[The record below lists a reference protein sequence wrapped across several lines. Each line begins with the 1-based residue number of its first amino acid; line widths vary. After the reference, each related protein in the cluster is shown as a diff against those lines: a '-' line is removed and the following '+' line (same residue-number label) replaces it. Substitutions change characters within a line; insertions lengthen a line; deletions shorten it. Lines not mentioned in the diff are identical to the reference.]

1 MITLVVLKLIKKLL
15 PIYIIDILKN
25 LIPNKKNQ
33 LLKKLKFN
41 YNNNIILL
49 GTDYGGWSF
58 LNDNNLENKF
68 IISAG
73 LGEDASFDIELVSK
87 YNCKV
92 IIIDPT
98 PRAVEHHKQIIE
110 NAGKPKTEPYK
121 KGGKQNIS
129 SYDLTHINN
138 ENFLL
143 ISNALYNVD
152 NKELKFFSP
161 ANKDHVSHSI
171 NNWQNDYK
179 KSSDFIEIKTITIK
193 SVLTRFNI
201 NRLEMIKLDIEGA
214 EIEVLKNMLDEKI
227 FPTQILVEFDELN
240 KINKIA
246 IDRFKEVHHRLIL
259 ENYKLTKI
267 PSKFPDFLYIKH

>member
-1 MITLVVLKLIKKLL
+1 MQKLIKKFL
-15 PIYIIDILKN
+15 PICIINILKN
-25 LIPNKKNQ
+25 VIPNKKNR
-33 LLKKLKFN
+33 LLKKLNFY
-41 YNNNIILL
+41 YNHNIIFL

-58 LNDNNLENKF
+58 LNNDNLENKF

-73 LGEDASFDIELVSK
+73 LGEDASFDIELISR

-92 IIIDPT
+92 IVIDPT
-98 PRAVEHHKQIIE
+98 PRAVEHYEQIIK

-161 ANKDHVSHSI
+161 PNKDHVSYSI

-179 KSSDFIEIKTITIK
+179 KSSDFIKIKTITIK
-193 SVLTRFNI
+193 SILTKYNI
-201 NRLEMIKLDIEGA
+201 SRLEMIKLDIEGA

-246 IDRFKEVHHRLIL
+246 IDRFEGVHHRLIL
-259 ENYKLTKI
+259 ENYKLSKTH
-267 PSKFPDFLYIKH
+267 SKFPDFLYIKH

>member
-1 MITLVVLKLIKKLL
+1 MRKLIKKLL
-15 PIYIIDILKN
+15 PIYMINILKN
-25 LIPNKKNQ
+25 LIPNKKSQ
-33 LLKKLKFN
+33 LLKKLRFN
-41 YNNNIILL
+41 YNNNIIFL

-58 LNDNNLENKF
+58 LSDNDLENKF

-98 PRAVEHHKQIIE
+98 PRAVEHYKQIIK

-161 ANKDHVSHSI
+161 PNKDHVSYSI

-179 KSSDFIEIKTITIK
+179 KSSDFIKIKTITIK
-193 SVLTRFNI
+193 SILTKYNI
-201 NRLEMIKLDIEGA
+201 SRLEMIKLDIEGA

-246 IDRFKEVHHRLIL
+246 IDRFEGVHHRLIL
-259 ENYKLTKI
+259 ENYKLSKTH
-267 PSKFPDFLYIKH
+267 SKFPDFLYIKH

>member
-1 MITLVVLKLIKKLL
+1 MQKLIKKLL
-15 PIYIIDILKN
+15 PIYVINILKN

-41 YNNNIILL
+41 YNNNIIYL

-58 LNDNNLENKF
+58 LDDNGLENKF
-68 IISAG
+68 IITAG
-73 LGEDASFDIELVSK
+73 LGEDASFDVELVSK

-98 PRAVEHHKQIIE
+98 PRAVEHYKQIIE

-143 ISNALYNVD
+143 ISNGLYNVD
-152 NKELKFFSP
+152 NKEVKFFSP
-161 ANKDHVSHSI
+161 PNKDHVSHSI
-171 NNWQNDYK
+171 NNWQNDCK
-179 KSSDFIEIKTITIK
+179 KSTDFIKIKTITLK
-193 SVLTRFNI
+193 SILTKYNI
-201 NRLEMIKLDIEGA
+201 NHLEMIKLDIEGA
-214 EIEVLKNMLDEKI
+214 EIEVLKNMLDDKI

-246 IDRFKEVHHRLIL
+246 IDRFKEVHHKLKL
-259 ENYKLTKI
+259 ENYKLTKTR
-267 PSKFPDFLYIKH
+267 SKFPDFLYIKH